1 MTPSRTVPPEAQR
14 VFKRLASA
22 SSSLPASGTPLTTVT
37 PLPLRPFVSR
47 PTRTMPSPAGTFFFG
62 VSLHLHENAG
72 FPQSRHF
79 EAPLLDQTM
88 RDTGGLQAAV
98 KDGRESSY
106 HGEGLHPWQD
116 AGVPRPVLVTG
127 ASGYV
132 GRALVALL
140 QRRGDLVCAWTGR
153 GGGPDIRDE
162 AAVHARIAADRPA
175 VVIHLVTAQAG
186 ASEEE
191 LAAVNVAGAR
201 HVAAAA
207 AAVGAHLVHVS
218 SDMVHDGTSA
228 PYADDAPARPVTA
241 YGRSKAA
248 GEDAV
253 LAVSAHALVVRT
265 SLVIDPHDPDRATR
279 GFLDRARRGE
289 DVVLFT
295 DEVRSA
301 VRRDAFVEA
310 LVDLVDQPVHG
321 RLNVAGPEPLTRR
334 ALGEAFLRRA
344 LGAEG
349 LRTVRA
355 LTRAQA
361 GVPDR
366 PADLSLDSSQ
376 AYRVLGRSLPPLLPL
391 AG

>member
-1 MTPSRTVPPEAQR
+1 M
-14 VFKRLASA
+14 
-22 SSSLPASGTPLTTVT
+22 
-37 PLPLRPFVSR
+37 
-47 PTRTMPSPAGTFFFG
+47 
-62 VSLHLHENAG
+62 
-72 FPQSRHF
+72 
-79 EAPLLDQTM
+79 
-88 RDTGGLQAAV
+88 
-98 KDGRESSY
+98 
-106 HGEGLHPWQD
+106 
-116 AGVPRPVLVTG
+116 
-127 ASGYV
+127 
-132 GRALVALL
+132 
-140 QRRGDLVCAWTGR
+140 
-153 GGGPDIRDE
+153 
-162 AAVHARIAADRPA
+162 HARIAADRPA

-191 LAAVNVAGAR
+191 LAATNVAGAR

-265 SLVIDPHDPDRATR
+265 SLVIDPHAPDRATR
-279 GFLDRARRGE
+279 GFLDLARRGE